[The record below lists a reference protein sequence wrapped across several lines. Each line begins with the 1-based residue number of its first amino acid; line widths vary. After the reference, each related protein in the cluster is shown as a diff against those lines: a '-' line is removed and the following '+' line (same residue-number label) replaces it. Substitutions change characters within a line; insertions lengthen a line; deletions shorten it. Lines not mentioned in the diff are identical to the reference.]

1 MQKLNLPTYN
11 FKLKNSQ
18 NKTLIFDK
26 LRKKYVVLT
35 PEEWVRQH
43 FVHFLIDQKKYPETL
58 IAIEKQ
64 LTINNLKKRT
74 DILIFNSDGKPEVV
88 IECKAPSIKISQ
100 KTFDQIARYNM
111 TLKTDL
117 LVVTNGIQHY
127 ICIMD
132 HQNKRYHFLKE
143 IPKATFLGW
152 PIIKSIGGKCV
163 DDYLTKDEKYV
174 ISKEDRHPN
183 AKGHIQIAKHLHELL

>member
-1 MQKLNLPTYN
+1 MERLNLPTYN

-43 FVHFLIDQKKYPETL
+43 FVHFLIDKKNYPETL

-74 DILIFNSDGKPEVV
+74 DILIFNTNGNPEII
-88 IECKAPSIKISQ
+88 IECKAPSVKISQ
-100 KTFDQIARYNM
+100 ATFDQIARYNIK
-111 TLKTDL
+111 LNAKFL
-117 LVVTNGIQHY
+117 IVTNGITHFYCQMDFNNKTY
-127 ICIMD
+127 I
-132 HQNKRYHFLKE
+132 FLKDF
-143 IPKATFLGW
+143 PSYK
-152 PIIKSIGGKCV
+152 P
-163 DDYLTKDEKYV
+163 
-174 ISKEDRHPN
+174 
-183 AKGHIQIAKHLHELL
+183 

>member
-1 MQKLNLPTYN
+1 MERLNLPTYN

-43 FVHFLIDQKKYPETL
+43 FVHFLIDKKNYPETL

-74 DILIFNSDGKPEVV
+74 DILIFNTNGNPEII
-88 IECKAPSIKISQ
+88 IECKAPSVKISQ
-100 KTFDQIARYNM
+100 ETFDQIARYNIK
-111 TLKTDL
+111 LNAKFL
-117 LVVTNGIQHY
+117 IVTNGITHFYCQMDFNNKTY
-127 ICIMD
+127 I
-132 HQNKRYHFLKE
+132 FLKDF
-143 IPKATFLGW
+143 P
-152 PIIKSIGGKCV
+152 S
-163 DDYLTKDEKYV
+163 Y
-174 ISKEDRHPN
+174 
-183 AKGHIQIAKHLHELL
+183 